1 MVRLWNR
8 LLIMDDNRIT
18 KKISLW
24 SLQNENM
31 WVTEIKNVFEL
42 LDLGICYESVSMC
55 DLDSVKNKI
64 HSLAVRNWEEE
75 IIIKPKLR
83 TYITLMITFET
94 ESYITN
100 NISRRKRSLR
110 SQFRSGIL
118 PIYVETGR
126 FRNLPVDIRVYEICR
141 SGEVENDKHFLCE
154 YDVYCHFR
162 EELYTAAGQKSIEFM
177 IMDKDTKFKFTMNN
191 MWGEVS
197 SFLIK
202 AWDKRKATSY
212 EWGIFNLFL
221 YDRRTSCRDRHLRV
235 YANRNTTCYIMKLC
249 TCVYS
254 NGTYVQVSISTD
266 TLLHNTRL
274 HIRWLRRR
282 VEICAC
288 VHFVYSHM
296 YIWC

>member
-1 MVRLWNR
+1 M
-8 LLIMDDNRIT
+8 
-18 KKISLW
+18 
-24 SLQNENM
+24 
-31 WVTEIKNVFEL
+31 
-42 LDLGICYESVSMC
+42 
-55 DLDSVKNKI
+55 
-64 HSLAVRNWEEE
+64 
-75 IIIKPKLR
+75 
-83 TYITLMITFET
+83 
-94 ESYITN
+94 TN
-100 NISRRKRSLR
+100 NISRWKRSLR

-118 PIYVETGR
+118 PIHVETGR
-126 FRNLPVDIRVYEICR
+126 FRNLPVDSRVYEICR
-141 SGEVENDKHFLCE
+141 NGEVEDDKYFLCE

-177 IMDKDTKFKFTMNN
+177 IMDKDTKFKFPMNN

-202 AWDKRKATSY
+202 AWDKRKAISY

-235 YANRNTTCYIMKLC
+235 YAKRNTTWYITKLC

-282 VEICAC
+282 VEIWAC